1 MIKVCI
7 AGSSGKMGKAI
18 AESVLSSSGI
28 EIGAL
33 LERADSPDI
42 GNDIHGHRVSADI
55 KQAAASCNCLI
66 DFTAP
71 AATLEHLSVFEGAAV
86 IGTTGFTGPQA
97 DQIRKYAGKFPVVF
111 APNMSKGVNLFFSLV
126 RQASEKLKDYDIE
139 VVEAHHNKKKDSP
152 SGTALKLVEEIKS
165 VRQLRD
171 VYGRQGMLGERK
183 KDEIGI
189 HSVRAGDIVGEHSV
203 LFAGPGECFELSH
216 RAYSRSCFAEGAVE
230 AALWLEGRKP
240 GIYGMGEVLGL

>member
-18 AESVLSSSGI
+18 AESVLSASGI

-42 GNDIHGHRVSADI
+42 GGVIHGHKVSADI
-55 KQAAASCNCLI
+55 KLAGSACDCLI

-71 AATLEHLSVFEGAAV
+71 EATLEHLSVFDGSAV
-86 IGTTGFTGPQA
+86 IGTTGFTASQA
-97 DQIRKYAGKFPVVF
+97 DEIRKYAEKFPVVF

-126 RQASEKLKDYDIE
+126 RRAAEKLQEYDIE

-152 SGTALKLVEEIKS
+152 SGTALKLVEEIKN
-165 VRQLRD
+165 VRHLND
-171 VYGRQGMLGERK
+171 VYGRHGMTGARK

-203 LFAGPGECFELSH
+203 MFAGPGECFEISH
-216 RAYSRSCFAEGAVE
+216 RAYSRSCFAEGAVA

-240 GIYGMGEVLGL
+240 GIYGMDEVLGL